1 MPDNA
6 FFPFSVS
13 LNRFCRLLILCLLFL
28 LLPPHVCSSAEAPV
42 ASPEESLAF
51 AQSLYDKGDYKLSLL
66 EYRRFI
72 FSFPAHALLPEAR
85 MGEADCLF
93 GMGDYG
99 EALNRYLDMARDFSL
114 SEKGWTAAFKA
125 ARCYHMTGQTA
136 VSVELYKRIASQ
148 TSWPL
153 LAEQAR
159 FELGWLELLQG
170 NWPEGSGQ
178 LAAVSSSETYGGAA
192 RIASQKAPEGASLP
206 HKSPQ
211 TAGILSA
218 VLPGA
223 GQIYCKQPKDAALSV
238 LLNGMFIGAAVESF
252 DHDLY
257 ILGGILCLVEMAW
270 YGGNI
275 YNAVNHAHQYNRR
288 QKDNFI
294 KMLWEEG
301 QIHLSVP
308 HNEQEW
314 YRLMLS
320 VRF

>member
-1 MPDNA
+1 MPGNA
-6 FFPFSVS
+6 LYSSALPF
-13 LNRFCRLLILCLLFL
+13 NRFYRLLILCFLFL
-28 LLPPHVCSSAEAPV
+28 LVPPHVAFSAETPGS
-42 ASPEESLAF
+42 SPEQSLAF
-51 AQSLYDKGDYKLSLL
+51 AQSLYSKGDYKLGLL

-136 VSVELYKRIASQ
+136 VSVELYKRVASQ
-148 TSWPL
+148 TSWPA

-178 LAAVSSSETYGGAA
+178 LAAVSSSRVYGEAA
-192 RIASQKAPEGASLP
+192 RTVSQKSPEGANLP
-206 HKSPQ
+206 QKSPK

-238 LLNGMFIGAAVESF
+238 LLNGLFIGATVESF
-252 DHDLY
+252 DHELY
-257 ILGGILCLVEMAW
+257 ILGGVLSLVEMAW

-288 QKDNFI
+288 QKDNFV
-294 KMLWEEG
+294 KMLWEES
-301 QIHLSVP
+301 QVHLSMP
-308 HNEQEW
+308 NDEQGW